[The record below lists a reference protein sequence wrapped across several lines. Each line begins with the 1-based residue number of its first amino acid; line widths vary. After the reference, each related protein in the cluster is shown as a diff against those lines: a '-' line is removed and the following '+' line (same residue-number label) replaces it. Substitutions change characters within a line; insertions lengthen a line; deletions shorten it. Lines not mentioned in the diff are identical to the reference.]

1 MSWVCMCIVDML
13 CVLWWVLPRRGSRVV
28 VAMDWRVALHRQ
40 TAVDGLILRMR
51 CEHPIVSGV
60 RVRLV
65 VVDLDLLRSHALHC
79 DVGCFLEGNGIQYW
93 KVCW

>member
-1 MSWVCMCIVDML
+1 MAVDWL
-13 CVLWWVLPRRGSRVV
+13 
-28 VAMDWRVALHRQ
+28 VALQRH

-60 RVRLV
+60 RVGLV

-79 DVGCFLEGNGIQYW
+79 DWVLFK
-93 KVCW
+93 KVMVYNSGRSAGSRT